1 MPEDILL
8 APELR
13 AAAPVLSQP
22 LSKPPLLR
30 IKPNHLPAHLAD
42 YEMREF
48 TATEAGERWK
58 ALRPLLGKV
67 PPFANGEYEAG
78 DLLSMVRK
86 GQANLLCLMKGDEI
100 RLAMVYQEQTLPRK
114 KVFFM
119 LSVGGRDAQD
129 FANYF
134 LRPLKE
140 EVKKRGVDSVRCAVR
155 PAIVRFCKRFAP
167 VTSLYTLLEI

>member
-1 MPEDILL
+1 MLEDIVL

-13 AAAPVLSQP
+13 APTPALSQP
-22 LSKPPLLR
+22 PSRPPMLR
-30 IKPNHLPAHLAD
+30 IKPDHLPAHLANH
-42 YEMREF
+42 EMREF
-48 TATEAGERWK
+48 TATEAAERWK
-58 ALRPLLGKV
+58 ELRPLLGKV

-129 FANYF
+129 FANHF